1 MGISRSARSLV
12 SFRATEKPARKQFL
26 LQRERI
32 WSMAAMVSSDAPG
45 CSYWM
50 IIMVPSPEKNISRK
64 SAGIMSVGIWMPTRL
79 ESQMALLTPGTFWM
93 SRSSRLV

>member
-1 MGISRSARSLV
+1 
-12 SFRATEKPARKQFL
+12 
-26 LQRERI
+26 
-32 WSMAAMVSSDAPG
+32 
-45 CSYWM
+45 M
-50 IIMVPSPEKNISRK
+50 IIMVPWPEKNISRK